1 MPVDG
6 LSERRFMRS
15 SLGTW
20 RAGLPTATSAAGRSG
35 GMGLKQASPDDLPM
49 IDIQHR

>member
-6 LSERRFMRS
+6 LSERRSIRS

-20 RAGLPTATSAAGRSG
+20 RVGLPSTTSAADRSG

-49 IDIQHR
+49 IDIHHR